1 MAHTTSVDAGDAAGT
16 VSPSTRTASTPNP
29 AAPTTTTAPPVAAPP
44 AAAPPGEPGPESE
57 VKRAA
62 AHALAVEGSFKR
74 YGIDRWGR
82 DFLRTNEHGHLVF
95 TPPGCPVVDL
105 HVLSIELARRGIRTP
120 YVVRFPTMIENQMS
134 KLKEAFRK
142 AISENPYQGG
152 HIGVYPLKVNQRRSV
167 VDTVV
172 KARERMNYGLEAGSK
187 PELLLAMSQPPLK
200 QSLLIC
206 NGYKDREFM
215 RMAFHAAELGHHVII
230 VLESTREVRRYV
242 DVNAEQDWTARP
254 EVGVRAKLYS
264 RGSGRWQSS
273 GGESSKFGLTTNEIL
288 AVAKELSDAGLRDQ
302 LSLLHF
308 HIGSQITQIKRI
320 KTAVREGARIYA
332 DLQEYCPQLRYLD
345 LGGGIGVDYDGSRTS
360 YPSSANYTL
369 DEYASQVVFEVTEA
383 CAEVNARHPTLL
395 TESGRVVV
403 ANHAVTVADL
413 REVQGELL
421 PVPDPTDDEHRL
433 VSELRETLENINQ
446 KNVEEY
452 FHDAIDF
459 RDECLQLFSRGYLSL
474 QERACAEGLFQR
486 IRSKVEK
493 IVEGMSHPSE
503 EITDFL
509 GKAQQKY
516 LVNFSI
522 FQSIPDAWSIDQVF
536 PAAPLSR
543 HGEKPRIHA
552 QIVDITCDSDG
563 CVDTFAHPD
572 ENLPYLPL
580 HERKG
585 PQEQYYLGFFMTGAY
600 QDSLANVHN
609 LFGRCHEVILRNPD
623 DDMVLPNSE
632 RIELSDKLTFEIKMG
647 ATCEDALSAMD
658 FDVDRINKWLRDRHL
673 AVETTLGEQWAMGL
687 LQSYPYLSR

>member
-1 MAHTTSVDAGDAAGT
+1 MAQTSEAESD
-16 VSPSTRTASTPNP
+16 TRTKSE
-29 AAPTTTTAPPVAAPP
+29 P
-44 AAAPPGEPGPESE
+44 AAATSAAAAPAIPTPASSSAGAPTEPTASE
-57 VKRAA
+57 NEAKRAA
-62 AHALAVEGSFKR
+62 QSHALALDASFKR

-82 DFLRTNEHGHLVF
+82 DFLKSNEQGHLVF
-95 TPPGCPVVDL
+95 TAPNCPPVDL
-105 HVLSIELARRGIRTP
+105 HVLSLELARRGIRTP
-120 YVVRFPTMIENQMS
+120 YVVRFPTMIERQMET
-134 KLKEAFRK
+134 LKSAFAK
-142 AISENPYQGG
+142 AITDNNYQGS

-172 KARERMNYGLEAGSK
+172 KARERLNYGLEAGSK
-187 PELLLAMSQPPLK
+187 PELLLALAQPPLK
-200 QSLLIC
+200 QSLLVC

-230 VLESTREVRRYV
+230 VLESTREVRRYL
-242 DVNAEQDWTARP
+242 DVFAEQDWIARP

-288 AVAKELSDAGLRDQ
+288 AVARELAAANLHGQ

-332 DLQEYCPQLRYLD
+332 DLQEHCPQLRYLD

-383 CAEVNARHPTLL
+383 CAEVNARQPTLL

-403 ANHAVTVADL
+403 ANHAVTIADL

-421 PVPDPTDDEHRL
+421 PVPEPTEDEHRL
-433 VSELRETLENINQ
+433 VDELRETLENINT
-446 KNVEEY
+446 KNVDEY

-474 QERACAEGLFQR
+474 AERAAAEGLFHR
-486 IRSKVEK
+486 IRAKVEK
-493 IVEGMSHPSE
+493 IVESLSHPSE

-509 GKAQQKY
+509 SKAQQKY

-543 HGEKPRIHA
+543 HAEKPTLHA

-563 CVDTFAHPD
+563 CVETFAHPD

-580 HERKG
+580 HAPGGPDER
-585 PQEQYYLGFFMTGAY
+585 YYLGFFMTGAY

-623 DDMVLPNSE
+623 DDMVLPGSE
-632 RIELSDKLTFEIKMG
+632 RVELSPTLTFEIKMG
-647 ATCEDALSAMD
+647 ATCEDTLSAMD
-658 FDVDRINKWLRDRHL
+658 FDVERINKWLRDRHL
-673 AVETTLGEQWAMGL
+673 AVETTLGESWAMGL

>member
-1 MAHTTSVDAGDAAGT
+1 MSSGPTGHESVPIPIID
-16 VSPSTRTASTPNP
+16 PS
-29 AAPTTTTAPPVAAPP
+29 
-44 AAAPPGEPGPESE
+44 ES
-57 VKRAA
+57 K
-62 AHALAVEGSFKR
+62 ALKSWALENSLKR
-74 YGIDRWGR
+74 YGLDKWGQG
-82 DFLRTNEHGHLVF
+82 FLAVSADGHLLF
-95 TPPGCPVVDL
+95 RAPGLPEVDL
-105 HVLSIELARRGIRTP
+105 HKVALVLRARGIHTP
-120 YVVRFPTMIENQMS
+120 VVVRFPTMIEAAMRR
-134 KLKEAFRK
+134 LHDAFL
-142 AISENPYQGG
+142 ASAAAHEFEGAHVG
-152 HIGVYPLKVNQRRSV
+152 MYPLKVNQRRSV
-167 VDTVV
+167 VETVV
-172 KARERMNYGLEAGSK
+172 QAREACSYGLEAGSK
-187 PELLLAMSQPPLK
+187 PELLLGMAQPVVPAP
-200 QSLLIC
+200 LIC

-215 RMAFHAAELGHHVII
+215 RMAYHAAELGHNVII
-230 VLESTREVRRYV
+230 VFESLREVRRYLEV
-242 DVNAEQDWTARP
+242 GEEQDWQRVP
-254 EVGVRAKLYS
+254 LVGLRAKLYS

-288 AVAKELSDAGLRDQ
+288 AVARELAAANLHGQ

-332 DLQEYCPQLRYLD
+332 DLQEHCPQLRYLD

-383 CAEVNARHPTLL
+383 CAEVNARQPTLL

-403 ANHAVTVADL
+403 ANHAVTIADL

-421 PVPDPTDDEHRL
+421 PVPEATEDEHRL
-433 VSELRETLENINQ
+433 VDELRETLENINT
-446 KNVEEY
+446 KNVDEY

-474 QERACAEGLFQR
+474 AERAAAEGLFHR
-486 IRSKVEK
+486 IRAKVEK
-493 IVEGMSHPSE
+493 IVETLSHPSE

-543 HGEKPRIHA
+543 HAEKPTLHA

-563 CVDTFAHPD
+563 CVETFAHPD
-572 ENLPYLPL
+572 ENLSYLPL
-580 HERKG
+580 HAPGGPDER
-585 PQEQYYLGFFMTGAY
+585 YYLGFFMTGAY

-609 LFGRCHEVILRNPD
+609 LFGRCHEVILRNPN
-623 DDMVLPNSE
+623 DDMVLPGSE
-632 RIELSDKLTFEIKMG
+632 RVELSPTLTFEIKMG
-647 ATCEDALSAMD
+647 ATCEDTLSAMD
-658 FDVDRINKWLRDRHL
+658 FDVERINKWLRDRHL
-673 AVETTLGEQWAMGL
+673 AVETTLGESWAMGL